1 MQSDEHGFLLRF
13 SVRAEIPSALLD
25 DDDFDERAFLD
36 EWERGLKPEVVR
48 AVFQALRGIP
58 GWEAHVRNRGA
69 AAEDEIEIVVERTY
83 FESEEPPEDDAP
95 DAG

>member
-1 MQSDEHGFLLRF
+1 MQSDERGFLLRF
-13 SVRAEIPSALLD
+13 SVRAEIPSALLE

-48 AVFQALRGIP
+48 AVFQVLRAAP

-69 AAEDEIEIVVERTY
+69 STDDEIEIVVERAY
-83 FESEEPPEDDAP
+83 HEE
-95 DAG
+95 G

>member
-1 MQSDEHGFLLRF
+1 MQSDERGFLLRF

-36 EWERGLKPEVVR
+36 EWSAGSSPRWCAR
-48 AVFQALRGIP
+48 SSRCSAAP

-69 AAEDEIEIVVERTY
+69 LDRRRNRDRGRARYHE
-83 FESEEPPEDDAP
+83 ES
-95 DAG
+95 